1 MVIIKKQ
8 GQYDW
13 QNAVLFFFFEEDI
26 IYKLKALC
34 LSQEQA
40 GLLNYGMNV
49 INENERQKMKSIF
62 FSS

>member
-49 INENERQKMKSIF
+49 INENER
-62 FSS
+62 